1 MTEKCTK
8 YDSYMTIKKSRGIL
22 SRERQDETLSVES
35 QLPVWLTQR
44 RFIVKLKNIGSRNT
58 VYERNLQI
66 LEISLERLRRSILKH
81 GMKYNMKISEVLIK
95 YTVPKIVQS
104 VKEQGKFTKKSATE
118 LSAVLK
124 SLGSS
129 TLKFSCNDDKKY
141 LQKELISIKKTL
153 WLQDSNSY
161 ISKQVP
167 LDDLHYK
174 ILNSLLIEI

>member
-1 MTEKCTK
+1 M
-8 YDSYMTIKKSRGIL
+8 
-22 SRERQDETLSVES
+22 
-35 QLPVWLTQR
+35 
-44 RFIVKLKNIGSRNT
+44 
-58 VYERNLQI
+58 QI

-81 GMKYNMKISEVLIK
+81 GMKFNMKISEVLIK

-161 ISKQVP
+161 I
-167 LDDLHYK
+167 
-174 ILNSLLIEI
+174 